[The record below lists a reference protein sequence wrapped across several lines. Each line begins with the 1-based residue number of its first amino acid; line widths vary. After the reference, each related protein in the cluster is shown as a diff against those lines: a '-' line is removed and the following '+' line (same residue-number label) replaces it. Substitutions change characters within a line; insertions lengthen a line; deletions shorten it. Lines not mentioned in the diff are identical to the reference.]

1 MERRGPEPDAADA
14 GDAGADGCDA
24 SAAGTDSGPADTDR
38 PRSLRRSRRAAV
50 NRPAG
55 SRAAANRAARSRTA
69 PNHPARSHAPTTQRL
84 TATRIRAAAPGGRA
98 RSRRPAAHGT
108 RRLATVDRRIA
119 VRVGPRRRP
128 AGAVRIGE
136 LAVRTPRGR

>member
-38 PRSLRRSRRAAV
+38 DRSFRRSRRAAV
-50 NRPAG
+50 NRPAAG
-55 SRAAANRAARSRTA
+55 SRAVANRAARSRTA

-84 TATRIRAAAPGGRA
+84 SAAGIRVAVPGGRA
-98 RSRRPAAHGT
+98 RSRRAAARGT
-108 RRLATVDRRIA
+108 RSLATVDRRIA
-119 VRVGPRRRP
+119 VRVAPRRRP

-136 LAVRTPRGR
+136 LAV